1 MDLLDAW
8 QKTNAVSRPFP
19 TVTQGAESRRKAQ
32 ERQVGS
38 GQWVVVSLS
47 CLSLIL
53 PFRVVREFSGWWPV
67 VGDQWLVASCQW
79 LDVPFGLSV
88 HFPRRLIM

>member
-1 MDLLDAW
+1 MHGKRLTLSLARSLRSL
-8 QKTNAVSRPFP
+8 KALSR
-19 TVTQGAESRRKAQ
+19 G
-32 ERQVGS
+32 ERHKKDK
-38 GQWVVVSLS
+38 WVVVSLS